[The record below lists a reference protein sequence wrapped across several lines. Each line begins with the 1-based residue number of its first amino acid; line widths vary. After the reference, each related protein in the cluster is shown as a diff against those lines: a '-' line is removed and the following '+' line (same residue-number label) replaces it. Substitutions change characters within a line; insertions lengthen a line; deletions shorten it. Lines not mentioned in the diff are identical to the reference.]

1 VPRQRVTC
9 GVERDGDH
17 DQIEM
22 IIGH

>member
-1 VPRQRVTC
+1 VPRQWVTC

-22 IIGH
+22 IVGH